1 MIQCVGRQIR
11 VCSIVV
17 LSLWYACLC
26 VITFKPILIPGTSL
40 NVVLS
45 ELLEWIFYGKGV
57 LCKQILMPM
66 VIALSHATHHFSV
79 CSYCCEGGILPQT
92 TIVP

>member
-1 MIQCVGRQIR
+1 M
-11 VCSIVV
+11 V

-66 VIALSHATHHFSV
+66 VIALSHATHNFSV